1 MVQIR
6 EVPLYVLVIHFC
18 VAGCF
23 EGEDGVRMKRDVFGT
38 LSSALQSSLQQ
49 GSGSLDSTATQRQ
62 LQTLARAT
70 PDVVEVCVCMCVC
83 QVDSSHYA
91 INITL

>member
-1 MVQIR
+1 
-6 EVPLYVLVIHFC
+6 
-18 VAGCF
+18 
-23 EGEDGVRMKRDVFGT
+23 MKRDVFGT

-49 GSGSLDSTATQRQ
+49 GGSVDSTATQRQ

-70 PDVVEVCVCMCVC
+70 PDVVEVRVYVCMCVC
-83 QVDSSHYA
+83 QVDSSHYT